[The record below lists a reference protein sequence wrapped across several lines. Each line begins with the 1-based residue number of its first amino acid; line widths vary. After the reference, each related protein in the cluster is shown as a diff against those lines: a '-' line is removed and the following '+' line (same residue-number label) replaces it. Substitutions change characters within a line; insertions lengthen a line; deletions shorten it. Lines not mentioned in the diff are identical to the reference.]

1 MKADKE
7 KAIAGK
13 STIFAKSYSLDIA
26 LPTTALECSSNVAPI
41 NRPISQETFSIEK
54 SALMTDLLDAE
65 KIKLCFDVPLVYV
78 LCIKR
83 QRSRSWYLQLHLQ
96 LQ

>member
-26 LPTTALECSSNVAPI
+26 LPTTALECSSNVAPL
-41 NRPISQETFSIEK
+41 NRPIS
-54 SALMTDLLDAE
+54 
-65 KIKLCFDVPLVYV
+65 
-78 LCIKR
+78 
-83 QRSRSWYLQLHLQ
+83 
-96 LQ
+96 